1 MYNTFLTLGN
11 FNKRGVK
18 VQNTLYE
25 TNNSKAEHTAL
36 MEFLFHDRKD
46 EALFLVNNKKTIANT
61 MVKGLIEFIN
71 ENYW

>member
-1 MYNTFLTLGN
+1 MYNTFLTLGK